1 MRTPLRLLTFI
12 AGCLAAV
19 GIASAQTRPEIYDI
33 WKVTLGM
40 KAGEIPDE
48 FIEHACGTHG
58 GPPSIKLA
66 GFTDFMKCKPEA
78 NGLREVY
85 FRYDDEYEYWARANE
100 LELETQ
106 LFSGTRLFDYP
117 VIMSLLF
124 DEDGA
129 VRGVRVITDPRV
141 GDAERGR
148 REFWTMAN
156 FVKIRFGPDNW
167 NCRDLPKEEGES
179 PAGSYFI
186 KERCEKRLDGDLYLY
201 ERRYYHKKGQTFI
214 DPHSGGINTEAYVSS
229 TWFELLDGGIE
240 PVPTATQQ
248 PARREG

>member
-1 MRTPLRLLTFI
+1 
-12 AGCLAAV
+12 
-19 GIASAQTRPEIYDI
+19 
-33 WKVTLGM
+33 
-40 KAGEIPDE
+40 
-48 FIEHACGTHG
+48 THG

-167 NCRDLPKEEGES
+167 NCRDLPKEE
-179 PAGSYFI
+179 
-186 KERCEKRLDGDLYLY
+186 
-201 ERRYYHKKGQTFI
+201 
-214 DPHSGGINTEAYVSS
+214 
-229 TWFELLDGGIE
+229 
-240 PVPTATQQ
+240 
-248 PARREG
+248 